1 MSMLQMSST
10 WVMGESSVR
19 ARDSATLASLVNGER
34 WNSRLLKKLSNDYLA
49 LI

>member
-19 ARDSATLASLVNGER
+19 ARDSATLASLVNGGTH
-34 WNSRLLKKLSNDYLA
+34 DYLKSFQMT
-49 LI
+49 I